1 MDLKKEIVNNRIKVC
16 GLRMKELRTSKNLS
30 LAAFA
35 ATVGS
40 SASAIR
46 RYEEN
51 IRIPDLQILA
61 KIASVYNVTLE
72 WLTGGD
78 ATLRKHKPP
87 HLSHFRNHLLLLCYL

>member
-16 GLRMKELRTSKNLS
+16 GLRIKELRTSKNLS

-40 SASAIR
+40 SASTIR

-61 KIASVYNVTLE
+61 KIASVYNVMLE
-72 WLTGGD
+72 WLT
-78 ATLRKHKPP
+78 LRIT
-87 HLSHFRNHLLLLCYL
+87 S